1 MPGRSN
7 PKAIEIAVPS
17 LNALFAEFHSR
28 PIIERSRTD
37 EQAVKTALRADF
49 LAHSGSHLKA
59 ARFSHRER
67 LSAFIGIAILLIS
80 IVVSTTLER
89 LTGNVIVAGIA
100 QGIVVLG
107 WVALWAPA
115 QRSRSTSSPT
125 GSNDVRMRGLR
136 SSTSELSTRNTTSPQ
151 SRQTE
156 HPQRSDVPQTSEPSA
171 LLDPAPL
178 APHGRSA
185 VRVPA
190 LR

>member
-1 MPGRSN
+1 VPGRSN

-17 LNALFAEFHSR
+17 IKALFAEFHAR

-115 QRSRSTSSPT
+115 QRFAIGLIPHRFERRSYARLAQL
-125 GSNDVRMRGLR
+125 NIRVEYEEHDV
-136 SSTSELSTRNTTSPQ
+136 TTVKTDGASAA
-151 SRQTE
+151 
-156 HPQRSDVPQTSEPSA
+156 QRR
-171 LLDPAPL
+171 PADQ
-178 APHGRSA
+178 
-185 VRVPA
+185 
-190 LR
+190 